1 MDGRHRL
8 LGRNWWARTQ
18 DAGPRDA
25 EGHGPGLNKAGP
37 GIVARG
43 PWDRRAWC
51 SAASAA
57 ARGLGGVGAASATLV
72 LRLGA
77 GVGVVVGGP
86 AVAGR
91 AAGAGGTTMTG
102 NVGMTRLNLVIMLHL
117 DLLKKQIG
125 TGSYEGMR
133 RVLGRDHRLDVAIL
147 AVQPTEEVED
157 LARLRDGLSD
167 VAQAISE
174 ELEAGAVVRDAEVAL
189 VEAAELGLQVDGA
202 LEFMVAEEALDVR
215 PKGERGGARLVD
227 DVEDV
232 LVDGGV

>member
-1 MDGRHRL
+1 
-8 LGRNWWARTQ
+8 
-18 DAGPRDA
+18 
-25 EGHGPGLNKAGP
+25 
-37 GIVARG
+37 
-43 PWDRRAWC
+43 
-51 SAASAA
+51 
-57 ARGLGGVGAASATLV
+57 
-72 LRLGA
+72 
-77 GVGVVVGGP
+77 
-86 AVAGR
+86 
-91 AAGAGGTTMTG
+91 MTG

-189 VEAAELGLQVDGA
+189 VEAAELSLQVDG
-202 LEFMVAEEALDVR
+202 
-215 PKGERGGARLVD
+215 PS
-227 DVEDV
+227 
-232 LVDGGV
+232 